1 MIDGDMELQRMG
13 GEGPTLEATENM
25 MMTMAEMFDELARKI
40 NDDEITTM
48 EQMNAEMMKLG
59 QAMMG
64 DN

>member
-1 MIDGDMELQRMG
+1 MIDGDLQIQSMG
-13 GEGPTLEATENM
+13 GEGQTLEDAENM